1 MPRRLL
7 MRAFLLAAY
16 YSAAVCTLQISPLW
30 DNKGSTLLGSLT
42 QSGEKKNKQPGK
54 ESAKK
59 KFSAKERE
67 ENVVNAWEEKAL

>member
-1 MPRRLL
+1 
-7 MRAFLLAAY
+7 MRAFLLDAY

-42 QSGEKKNKQPGK
+42 QWGEKKNKQRGK

-59 KFSAKERE
+59 KAFSAKERE